1 MQFERNLTLLRKKK
15 GLSQDELAFAVG
27 VTRQTI
33 YTWEAGLNYPN
44 IIALNKIAEVLDVS
58 TDDLLHGFE
67 VNKLSKSF
75 KEPVITFV
83 SEHKE
88 KVIYNELP
96 NWFIG
101 LKEGNEVNWAIYD
114 LKNDECVK
122 DYSYHVET
130 LGKVKIHDKEGLEI
144 EVKEYDESL
153 SFIRKYN
160 QFVSIS
166 DDGVMWIG
174 ETIYEDNIKKI
185 RTFKD
190 KSFLRDWGYNKEA
203 KPQTIEFDNAK
214 DYLLEINGKKI
225 KTIGLSYFES
235 NKEQYYEVFLNE
247 DFESLLLKRY
257 TRVDIKKKMNNRS
270 ISIDGKEY
278 DLDYYCLTSRI

>member
-67 VNKLSKSF
+67 VNKLPKSF

-122 DYSYHVET
+122 DCSYHVET